1 VLSEAPVILLPIVL
15 LSLGLLLSGSEAAPS
30 VRIGQ
35 VAWMQG
41 CWQAASP
48 RRVIE
53 EHWMAPRGGAMLGMG
68 RTIRG
73 DSLAEYE
80 MVVLR
85 ESNGALAYRAHPSG
99 QPGATFVAQEA
110 TDSTVVFSNPAH
122 DFPQHVG
129 YRRVGADSLAA
140 WIEGPG
146 DGKPRRIQFL
156 YRRVRCP
163 GE

>member
-1 VLSEAPVILLPIVL
+1 MILLPIVL
-15 LSLGLLLSGSEAAPS
+15 LSLGFLLGGNEGTAP
-30 VRIGQ
+30 VRIDQ

-41 CWQAASP
+41 CWQAGSQ

-53 EHWMAPRGGAMLGMG
+53 EHWMAPRGGVMLGMG
-68 RTIRG
+68 RTVRG

-80 MVVLR
+80 LVVLR

-99 QPGATFVAQEA
+99 QAGATFIAGEA
-110 TDSTVVFSNPAH
+110 TDSTVVFSNLAH
-122 DFPQHVG
+122 DFPEHVG
-129 YRRVGADSLAA
+129 YRRVGADSLVA

-146 DGKPRRIQFL
+146 DGKPRRIQFP

>member
-1 VLSEAPVILLPIVL
+1 MIPIFL
-15 LSLGLLLSGSEAAPS
+15 LSIGFLLSGSEAASP
-30 VRIGQ
+30 VRIEQ

-68 RTIRG
+68 RTVRG

-80 MVVLR
+80 LVVLR
-85 ESNGALAYRAHPSG
+85 ESDGALAYQAHPSG
-99 QPGATFVAQEA
+99 QAGATFLAREA
-110 TDSTVVFSNPAH
+110 TDSTVVFSNLAH

-146 DGKPRRIQFL
+146 DGKARRIQFL

-163 GE
+163 GP